1 MMKIH
6 SWPFSNFR
14 TLTQQKSIRAV
25 LTWGTY
31 VYIEFIQ
38 NSKKSS
44 PCGIFSFILYLLANF
59 CFNLINWI
67 KNENE
72 IFSRMPPGLVSNC
85 FFFRFHRETQSR
97 STPNVQI
104 MKLKFFIVWSTSDKI
119 TSFHSRG
126 THTPHIAEWWI
137 KHIMKI
143 KVDLRSKRWW
153 WGNARNISN

>member
-1 MMKIH
+1 M
-6 SWPFSNFR
+6 
-14 TLTQQKSIRAV
+14 V

-31 VYIEFIQ
+31 VCISNSYKMAKRVLHAAFSHSFFI
-38 NSKKSS
+38 
-44 PCGIFSFILYLLANF
+44 CRNF

-72 IFSRMPPGLVSNC
+72 IFSLMPHAFRASFKL
-85 FFFRFHRETQSR
+85 FFRFHRETQSR

-119 TSFHSRG
+119 TSFHFSRY
-126 THTPHIAEWWI
+126 TPHIAEWWI